1 MTQRALVASLILVL
15 VSPAMADDPVP
26 EPTSIPNHT
35 IDRRLQ
41 GGITGVATGLALV
54 SQLIP
59 IRSRGLWND
68 ELTEF
73 DERVRDNFSR
83 RAAHIADGM
92 LGLSIAAPALYLTGT
107 TIDDVDS
114 DRLMIYGQS
123 VAVNTLLAGVVK
135 RLVQRPRPYMYSK
148 DPVVQKYASG
158 EGDDAYLSFYS
169 GHSAISFG
177 AATTGAYLLG
187 ASGASRTVRSFAWG
201 GGFMVAAA
209 TANLR
214 VRGGKHFYSDVVIG
228 SLIGL
233 AVGYAVPALHA
244 DGAPFK
250 PSGEEVLA
258 GAVGIIGGIM
268 LSSLLPLEKRTSEV
282 DRGTAR
288 VHDLH
293 LTPIPVA
300 GGLGFGIGG
309 GL

>member
-1 MTQRALVASLILVL
+1 MTQRALVATLIVAL
-15 VSPAMADDPVP
+15 VSPAMAD

-35 IDRRLQ
+35 IDRRLN
-41 GGITGVATGLALV
+41 GGITGLATGFALV

-59 IRSRGLWND
+59 LRSRELWNEEIT
-68 ELTEF
+68 EL

-148 DPVVQKYASG
+148 DPVVQKYARG

-169 GHSAISFG
+169 GHAAVSFG

-187 ASGASRTVRSFAWG
+187 ASGASRWARTFAWS

-228 SLIGL
+228 SVIGL

-244 DGAPFK
+244 DSTPYK

-258 GAVGIIGGIM
+258 GAAGIVGGIM
-268 LSSLLPLEKRTSEV
+268 LSSLLPLERRTSEL
-282 DRGTAR
+282 DRRTGR